1 MGRYELEFEISRY
14 KLLNI
19 EQMNNKVLL
28 YNTGNYIEYPVIDH
42 NGKEYIYMK
51 KNIYVSYI
59 HMTHTYES
67 LCIQQNITL

>member
-28 YNTGNYIEYPVIDH
+28 YNTGNYIQYLVINH
-42 NGKEYIYMK
+42 KENNLNDICVYIY
-51 KNIYVSYI
+51 
-59 HMTHTYES
+59 TH
-67 LCIQQNITL
+67 I